1 MLKADISPRTLNISP
16 SPEKPRIWVRRC
28 TGDYQTQP
36 SRPHVHTFFE
46 LLFVERGEGWQS
58 INKQK
63 ISAKPGTLVSIR
75 PGEVHDPRGLEGTT
89 VWIIAFGADAL
100 NSERTDA
107 EAFFLPSDELLSFWF
122 LYSNNLETGYCQI
135 DSVDFPRWLV
145 RLQQL
150 DYELQQK
157 PSNFVEA
164 ARSLLR
170 LILIDTARALSP
182 QLKNFSPQ
190 SNPLLIKVFHYI
202 ENNYLNPIRLEDVA
216 EAVCLSPAYLTDLVR
231 RYTGRS
237 VYKWIVERRMA
248 EARCLLMKTD
258 CSVSEISERL
268 SYSDTSY
275 FIQKF
280 RQFHGTTPQAWRLSR
295 QGGKAV

>member
-1 MLKADISPRTLNISP
+1 MLQSHISPRTLNISP
-16 SPEKPRIWVRRC
+16 CPEKPRIWVRRC
-28 TGDYQTQP
+28 TGKSETQP
-36 SRPHVHTFFE
+36 SRPHVHAFFE
-46 LLFVERGEGWQS
+46 LLFVEKGQGCHS
-58 INKQK
+58 IDGQK
-63 ISAKPGTLVSIR
+63 ILAQPGTLVSIP
-75 PGEVHDPRGLEGTT
+75 PGEIHDPSGLEGTIF
-89 VWIIAFGADAL
+89 WIIAFNADAL
-100 NSERTDA
+100 NLERTDVD
-107 EAFFLPSDELLSFWF
+107 AFFSPSDELLSFWF
-122 LYSNNLETGYCQI
+122 LRPNNLKTGYCQI
-135 DSVDFPRWLV
+135 PSVDFPRWLV

-150 DYELQQK
+150 EYELQQK

-170 LILIDTARALSP
+170 LILIDTARALAP
-182 QLKNFSPQ
+182 QLNNFSPQ
-190 SNPLLIKVFHYI
+190 SNPLLKKVFHYI

-231 RYTGRS
+231 RHTGRS

-280 RQFHGTTPQAWRLSR
+280 RQFHGTTPQAWRLAR
-295 QGGKAV
+295 Q